1 MSKRWA
7 RLPLVLTALGG
18 LTLLGGCSYGPEEID
33 AEIQNALAKPRSH
46 RFSVAIKFERFRKP
60 AGYLTTFPDGGR
72 PKIISQEAR
81 VYIVDLEQE
90 QIKLVARLPGY
101 AGIPQPKTVWIQGWR
116 DGSVYFR
123 LFGYGG
129 SQRSGDDLSDPR
141 TVFFRADF
149 LDEAERIE
157 ELPIGLESEPI
168 RGPLPSGPFVRLSTG
183 KDEVVIR
190 TDITP
195 GLARLIIDPGSGVPR
210 LVFGK

>member
-1 MSKRWA
+1 MSD
-7 RLPLVLTALGG
+7 RLVGFTLVLAVLGA

-33 AEIQNALAKPRSH
+33 VEIQNALAEPGSH
-46 RFSVAIKFERFRKP
+46 RFAVSVKFERIRKP
-60 AGYLTTFPDGGR
+60 AGFLATFPDGGS

-90 QIKLVARLPGY
+90 RIKRVARLPGY
-101 AGIPQPKTVWIQGWR
+101 AGIRQPKTVWVQGWR

-129 SQRSGDDLSDPR
+129 NQGSGDDLSASR
-141 TVFFRADF
+141 TAFFRVDQ
-149 LDEAERIE
+149 LDEAERIDRF
-157 ELPIGLESEPI
+157 PAGLGSQPI

-183 KDEVVIR
+183 RDEIMIR
-190 TDITP
+190 TDVSP
-195 GLARLIIDPGSGVPR
+195 GQARLIVDPASGEPR